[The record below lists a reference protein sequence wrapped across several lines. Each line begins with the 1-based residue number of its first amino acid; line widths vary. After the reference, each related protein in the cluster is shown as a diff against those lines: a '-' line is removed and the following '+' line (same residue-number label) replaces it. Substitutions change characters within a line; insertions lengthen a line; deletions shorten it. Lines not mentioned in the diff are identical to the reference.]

1 VDEVGFGLTRDEL
14 ALALKAENV
23 DTRKYHDPP
32 VHTHKA
38 YRHLYKRYRDALP
51 VTDDIAPRS
60 LSLPI
65 WSHMDEATVDGICRA
80 IERIHRYATDVRHAL
95 TVYSG

>member
-38 YRHLYKRYRDALP
+38 YRHLYPRYREALP
-51 VTDDIAPRS
+51 VTDDVARKS

-65 WSHMDEATVDGICRA
+65 WSHMDKATVEGICIA
-80 IERIHRYATDVRHAL
+80 IERIHAYADEVRAKWR
-95 TVYSG
+95 GEDG